1 MLITYAGYFR
11 VADKDTR
18 KILIENLAEEYEES
32 DVLERRWLQKEYDEI
47 KEILF
52 QEGKLPM

>member
-1 MLITYAGYFR
+1 MLITYADHFR
-11 VADKDTR
+11 VADKERR
-18 KILIENLAEEYEES
+18 KRIIENMADYYDEC
-32 DVLERRWLQKEYDEI
+32 DVLERRWLRKQYEEI